1 MLARDARRID
11 CICEKLMTP
20 TRLRPLRTLLAIAL
34 CAGAGGCA
42 YGTSSRHEAA
52 LAHAAD
58 SVRAIELASA
68 DSAAMADS
76 ERVLDSIAAHGEV
89 VAETPSAPAMHF
101 ESNADSLN
109 FETNR
114 RLAEEA
120 TGYRVVISLFDRHLW
135 VVSGTDTLRSAPA
148 AVAMDSTLAY
158 AGHVWKFD
166 TPRGRRTVRAKG
178 ENPLW
183 IPPDWHYAEVAK
195 ENNLALSRVPLKGS
209 VKIANGRRLQVR
221 NEQVGIVVPDSG
233 WMPLPIDEEVVF
245 DDTLYM
251 PPLGTKNRQIL
262 GELGAYRLDL
272 GDGYLIHGT
281 PEESTIGAAVT
292 HGCVRLKND
301 DITWLYA
308 NVPIGTSVY
317 IY

>member
-1 MLARDARRID
+1 MLTRDARRID
-11 CICEKLMTP
+11 CIYDKLMTP
-20 TRLRPLRTLLAIAL
+20 TRLRPLRTLLALAL

-42 YGTSSRHEAA
+42 YGTPGRHEAA
-52 LAHAAD
+52 LTHAAD
-58 SVRAIELASA
+58 SVRTAELAAA
-68 DSAAMADS
+68 DSAALADS
-76 ERVLDSIAAHGEV
+76 ERLLDSIAAHGEV

-101 ESNADSLN
+101 ESSADSLN
-109 FETNR
+109 FERNR

>member
-1 MLARDARRID
+1 
-11 CICEKLMTP
+11 MTP
-20 TRLRPLRTLLAIAL
+20 TRLLPVRALLALAL
-34 CAGAGGCA
+34 CASAGGCA
-42 YGTSSRHEAA
+42 YGTPSRHEAA
-52 LAHAAD
+52 LVHAAD
-58 SVRAIELASA
+58 SVRAAELAAA
-68 DSAAMADS
+68 DSATMADS

-89 VAETPSAPAMHF
+89 VAETPPAPEMHF